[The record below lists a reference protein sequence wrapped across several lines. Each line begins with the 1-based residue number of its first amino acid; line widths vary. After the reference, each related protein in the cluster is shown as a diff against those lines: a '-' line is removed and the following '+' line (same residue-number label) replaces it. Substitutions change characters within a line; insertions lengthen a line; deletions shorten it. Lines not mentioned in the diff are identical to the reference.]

1 MKGHSSQLPTV
12 SQKRFQLIARKN
24 KYISVSCLKFSS
36 TKLSK
41 LIFGAPKNF
50 SMQVRSMAEF
60 FAAGETP
67 EVLFWVGCAGSFDQR
82 AQKITKAFATILDKV
97 GIQYAI
103 LGKEE
108 MCTGDPARRA
118 GNEFLFQMMAYQN
131 IQTLNNYGIKKI
143 VTTCPHC
150 FNIFR
155 NEYPELGGQYD
166 VMHHTSFLQKL
177 IEEGRIKMKEGE
189 AFKGKRITYH
199 DSCYLGRANGIYEA
213 PRKVLEAL
221 DAELVEMKRCGKNGF
236 CCGAGGAQMFKEEEK
251 GTTRVNFERAKEAI
265 DTGSQIV
272 AAACPFC
279 NTMLTDGVK
288 AAEKEAEVQVLD
300 VAELVARSME

>member
-1 MKGHSSQLPTV
+1 
-12 SQKRFQLIARKN
+12 
-24 KYISVSCLKFSS
+24 
-36 TKLSK
+36 
-41 LIFGAPKNF
+41 
-50 SMQVRSMAEF
+50 MQVRTMAEF
-60 FAAGETP
+60 FASGETP

-82 AQKITKAFATILDKV
+82 AQKITKAFATILHKLD
-97 GIQYAI
+97 IRYAI

-131 IQTLNNYGIKKI
+131 IQVLNNYNIKKI

-150 FNIFR
+150 FNIIR
-155 NEYPELGGQYD
+155 NEYPELGGHYD
-166 VMHHTSFLQKL
+166 VVHHTTFLQGL
-177 IEEGRIKMKEGE
+177 IDEGRIRMKDAGT
-189 AFKGKRITYH
+189 FKGKRITYH

-221 DAELVEMKRCGKNGF
+221 DAELVEMKRCGKKGF

-251 GTTRVNFERAKEAI
+251 GDTRVNWERANEAI
-265 DTGSQIV
+265 DTGSAIV

-288 AAEKEAEVQVLD
+288 AAEKETDVRVLD
-300 VAELVARSME
+300 IAEIVAASI

>member
-1 MKGHSSQLPTV
+1 M
-12 SQKRFQLIARKN
+12 N
-24 KYISVSCLKFSS
+24 
-36 TKLSK
+36 
-41 LIFGAPKNF
+41 
-50 SMQVRSMAEF
+50 VRSMADMM
-60 FAAGETP
+60 AAGETP

-82 AQKITKAFATILDKV
+82 AQKITKAFATILNKV
-97 GIQYAI
+97 GINYAI

-131 IQTLNNYGIKKI
+131 IQVLNGYGIKKI

-150 FNIFR
+150 FNIFK
-155 NEYPELGGQYD
+155 NEYPVLGGTYD
-166 VMHHTSFLQKL
+166 VVHHTTFLQELIDSGKIKL
-177 IEEGRIKMKEGE
+177 KDSDT
-189 AFKGKRITYH
+189 FKGKRITYH

-221 DAELVEMKRCGKNGF
+221 DAELVEMKRCGKKGF
-236 CCGAGGAQMFKEEEK
+236 CCGAGGSNMFKEEEPGAK
-251 GTTRVNFERAKEAI
+251 RINQERADEAI
-265 DTGSQIV
+265 STGSNIV

-288 AAEKEAEVQVLD
+288 ASEKEADVQVLD
-300 VAELVARSME
+300 VAELVAASLD